1 MEFRVLGPVGVTAE
15 DGTPLAIGPHQQRA
29 VLALCVLAAP
39 RPVSPAWLIDA
50 LWEGGPPPGAVNT
63 LQAYI
68 SKLRRAFEPGRP
80 RRVPPR
86 VLVSRAG
93 GYALDVPAA
102 RIDLGRAR
110 EQAAE
115 GRRALGGGDHE
126 DAARRFRSA
135 LGEWRG
141 EPLADFGADG
151 WAADEIARLAE
162 FRLALEEDA
171 AEAELALGRGAA
183 LSGGL
188 TRLVA
193 AHPFRERLRALGAH
207 ALYQAGRQ
215 ADALAV
221 LAEGRRLLVEEMGLD
236 PDPRSREME
245 RRILAQDPSLTP
257 RTPATTPRAPAA
269 TPRAPAATAPRTTAT
284 TSRVPATT
292 LTEPQTRLV
301 GRDAEI
307 GALEEAVTG
316 DGHRVVLLAGEPG
329 IGKTSLAERAAG
341 TARARGHRVAWGRCW
356 DGVGAPPFWPWT
368 QAVRDLADGDGTG
381 EGDDGTGRLSSPP
394 AGTAH
399 SQSAGS
405 ALPAGTGQFQ
415 RYEAFARLI
424 DGHGRALV
432 VLDDL
437 QWADA
442 SSLRL
447 LEFLASTRLCPGLT
461 VVATYRDTDVR
472 PGGPLAQALGALT
485 RLPNVRRLALRGL
498 GEAEVRAYLAGAGAD
513 PDRAAEM
520 GRLTAGNPFFLGEVL
535 RLGRAPQELA
545 DVVRG
550 RLAGLPP
557 DTEEVLTVAAL
568 VGREVEADVLV
579 AVSEVPEERVLDI
592 LDAAVRA
599 RLLAEGDGP
608 ACRFVH
614 DIVRDTLRDGLPP
627 LRRRRLHGRIAE
639 VLERRSPTRL
649 TEIAH
654 HYRESVVNDRTAG
667 KAVGHT
673 RRAAA
678 QAMAQFAPEDAAE
691 LLELALAVAG
701 GRPVPD
707 DALRCD
713 LLLDLAEAQV
723 AAGMSIEAHASLE
736 AAAGIAERLDDG
748 SRLARA
754 VLGFSDPIHL
764 AMYEEMTGIDRLA
777 ERVGRV
783 LGSGLAGD
791 SPWRARLLAAAATT
805 GFATR
810 PVERSAELAWEAV
823 GLARRTGDDR
833 ALANALV
840 ALVIV
845 LRHGRDHD
853 ARRAAAEE
861 IVEIGRRTG
870 DLAVEWLGRESAYV
884 ERVARDG
891 IAGAAEPLA
900 WLRETAGRLRLP
912 SMVSLAAWQAAIHA
926 YLDGRPDD
934 ALAAAEES
942 AAAHPQGALGRD
954 DARLRGGV
962 FRFLA
967 LRGRG
972 EPAAAL
978 AVADEMLALRPGQW
992 PWLLL
997 RCLAL
1002 ADLGRTGEAR
1012 EVFAGLA
1019 RDGFAVLGPGLAHR
1033 FTADAA
1039 AELCLALGEADAG
1052 RDLYGRLAPDAGRL
1066 VGWSVADLCLARL
1079 ALLAGDRER
1088 AGAHLRAAGEFVA
1101 AAGLRGYGPALRV
1114 LRDRLAV
1121 PTPGAEAGL
1130 TSGAEAGDR
1139 AAG

>member
-1 MEFRVLGPVGVTAE
+1 MEFRVLGPVGVTAD
-15 DGTPLAIGPHQQRA
+15 DGTPLDIGPHQQRA

-39 RPVSPAWLIDA
+39 RPVAPPRLIDA

-63 LQAYI
+63 LQAYV

-80 RRVPPR
+80 RSVPPR

-93 GYALDVPAA
+93 GYALDVPAV

-110 EQAAE
+110 ERAAE
-115 GRRALGGGDHE
+115 GRRALGDGDHE
-126 DAARRFRSA
+126 DAARRLRSA
-135 LGEWRG
+135 LGEWNG

-171 AEAELALGRGAA
+171 AEAELALGRGAV

-188 TRLVA
+188 IRLVA
-193 AHPFRERLRALGAH
+193 AHPFRERLRVLGAH

-221 LAEGRRLLVEEMGLD
+221 LAEGRRLLAEGVGLD

-245 RRILAQDPSLTP
+245 RRILTQDPSLTP
-257 RTPATTPRAPAA
+257 RIPAVTSPVLAA
-269 TPRAPAATAPRTTAT
+269 A
-284 TSRVPATT
+284 
-292 LTEPQTRLV
+292 LTEPRTRLV
-301 GRDAEI
+301 GRDTEI
-307 GALEEAVTG
+307 GVLEEAVSG

-329 IGKTSLAERAAG
+329 IGKTSLAERVAE
-341 TARARGHRVAWGRCW
+341 TARARGRRVAWGRCW
-356 DGVGAPPFWPWT
+356 DGAGAPPFWPWT
-368 QAVRDLADGDGTG
+368 QAVRDLADADVSADVNTNADPDMDGDA
-381 EGDDGTGRLSSPP
+381 DMIGTGRPRTSPAEAGRPLPPPDGSGDPRP
-394 AGTAH
+394 AGA
-399 SQSAGS
+399 
-405 ALPAGTGQFQ
+405 GQFQ
-415 RYEAFARLI
+415 RYEAFARLL
-424 DGHGRALV
+424 DGHGRILV

-447 LEFLASTRLCPGLT
+447 LEFLASTRLCPRLT
-461 VVATYRDTDVR
+461 VVATYRDTEVGTEANTEADTGVR

-498 GEAEVRAYLAGAGAD
+498 GEADVRAYLAGAGAD

-535 RLGRAPQELA
+535 RLGRAPRELS

-550 RLAGLPP
+550 WLAGLPP
-557 DTEEVLTVAAL
+557 DTEAVLTVAAL
-568 VGREVEADVLV
+568 VGREAETDVLT
-579 AVSEVPEERVLDI
+579 AVSEVTEERVLDV

-599 RLLAEGDGP
+599 RLLTEGDGP

-654 HYRESVVNDRTAG
+654 HYREGVVSDRTAG
-667 KAVGHT
+667 KAVGYT

-691 LLELALAVAG
+691 LLELALATAG
-701 GRPVPD
+701 TRPEQD

-713 LLLDLAEAQV
+713 LLLDLAEARA
-723 AAGMSIEAHASLE
+723 AAGMSVEAHASLE
-736 AAAGIAERLDDG
+736 AAAGIAERLDDD

-777 ERVGRV
+777 ERIDRV
-783 LGSGLAGD
+783 LASGLAGD

-810 PVERSAELAWEAV
+810 PVARSAELAWEAV
-823 GLARRTGDDR
+823 RLARRTGDDR

-870 DLAVEWLGRESAYV
+870 DLAVEWLGRESVHV
-884 ERVARDG
+884 EHVARDG
-891 IAGAAEPLA
+891 VAGAAEPLA
-900 WLRETAGRLRLP
+900 WLGETARRLRLP

-926 YLDGRPDD
+926 HLDGRPDD
-934 ALAAAEES
+934 AVAAAEES

-978 AVADEMLALRPGQW
+978 AVADEMLALRPGEW

-1002 ADLGRTGEAR
+1002 ADLGRAGEAR
-1012 EVFAGLA
+1012 EVFAGPA
-1019 RDGFAVLGPGLAHR
+1019 RDGFAVLGPGLAYR
-1033 FTADAA
+1033 FAADAA

-1052 RDLYGRLAPDAGRL
+1052 RDLYGTLAPDAGRL

-1088 AGAHLRAAGEFVA
+1088 AAAHLRAAGEFIAV
-1101 AAGLRGYGPALRV
+1101 AGLRGYEPALRA
-1114 LRDRLAV
+1114 LRARLAV
-1121 PTPGAEAGL
+1121 PG
-1130 TSGAEAGDR
+1130 S
-1139 AAG
+1139 